1 MAYFAQVENGRV
13 VRCALVER
21 AFLDANPTRYP
32 GVWIEC
38 DYDTRGGVHYDRTT
52 LQPSADQSLA
62 LRKNYPAVGYAYDAA
77 LDAFIPPQPFASWG
91 LNPATCFW
99 EAPTP
104 YPTDGHT
111 YAWDE
116 ATTSWAAATLGV

>member
-1 MAYFAQVENGRV
+1 MRYVAKIDENSVV
-13 VRCALVER
+13 VRVFA
-21 AFLDANPTRYP
+21 ADANIADPEAHY
-32 GVWIEC
+32 GGIETWR
-38 DYDTRGGVHYDRTT
+38 DGGM
-52 LQPSADQSLA
+52 
-62 LRKNYPAVGYAYDAA
+62 RKNMAGIGYTYDQE